1 MTRLCAAAIA
11 RNYGATVIST
21 TRRSDRETLL
31 KEHGATH
38 VIIDTGEISDAIH
51 KLYPKGVNKVLEL
64 VGTTSLLDS
73 IQCAGE
79 AGIVCLTGMV
89 GNAWGLCDFQP
100 MESIP
105 TSVCLTCYSGGN
117 EDFLATPYDELVKQ
131 MEEGKLSVQIGKV
144 FHIDEIV
151 EAHKCMEEN
160 RYGETSLLKR
170 LY

>member
-1 MTRLCAAAIA
+1 MGRLCAAAIA

-21 TRRSDRETLL
+21 TRRSDREGLL
-31 KEHGATH
+31 KEHGASD
-38 VIIDTGEISDAIH
+38 VVVDNGEIADAVH
-51 KLYPKGVNKVLEL
+51 KLYPEGVNKVLEL
-64 VGTTSLLDS
+64 VGTSSLLDS

-79 AGIVCLTGMV
+79 AGIVCLVGMV
-89 GNAWGLCDFQP
+89 SGKWGLENFQP
-100 MESIP
+100 MDSIP

-117 EDFLATPYDELVKQ
+117 EDFMATPYDDLIKQ

-160 RYGETSLLKR
+160 R
-170 LY
+170 